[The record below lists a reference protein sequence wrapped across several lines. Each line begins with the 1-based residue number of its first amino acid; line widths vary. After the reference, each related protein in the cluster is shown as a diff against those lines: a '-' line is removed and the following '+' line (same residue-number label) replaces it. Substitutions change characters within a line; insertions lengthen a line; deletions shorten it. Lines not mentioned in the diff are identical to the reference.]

1 MPFMI
6 RPHRR
11 LPVHCAVTYNAGS
24 FRGHGTIWNLSLYG
38 WKLSGNVPLQVGDTC
53 SLTVNLPFEESIVVA
68 AAIVRWVRGQE
79 FGLETVAIEK
89 QTHSRVEHVIKRL
102 VEESAE
108 NIE

>member
-1 MPFMI
+1 MPFTI
-6 RPHRR
+6 RTHRR
-11 LPVHCAVTYNAGS
+11 LPVHCDVTYNAGS
-24 FRGHGTIWNLSLYG
+24 FRGHGKIWNLSLYG
-38 WKLSGNVPLQVGDTC
+38 WKFSGDVPLQVGETC